1 MHNPASP
8 GWQPLLDGELAER
21 ALQAVR
27 EIAGDLR
34 GHTAVNLSLL
44 NGAAGLALFFTYLH
58 QAFPGQGYDDPAVAY
73 LEKAIDG
80 AVEPDAPRGLY
91 SGFTGVG
98 WTIEH
103 LKGRLLDSAGEDP
116 GEEVA
121 EIVLR
126 LLDRRPW
133 SQDFDLLSGLVGYG
147 VYALERCPGTNA
159 RLCLERVVAHLG
171 ETAERR
177 GGSATWL
184 TRVEFLPPGVTR
196 DLLPRGCYN
205 LGLAHGVPAVIAL
218 LAEAHA
224 LGIAAGE
231 PFDLL
236 RSAVRWLL
244 DRKLPPGSPTVF
256 PKMIARDGGELG
268 AVRLA
273 WCYGDLCIA
282 VSLLYAARRAG
293 VPDWEREALGL
304 ARAAATRSLAASGVL
319 DGCLCHGAAGV
330 AHLFNRV
337 FQATGDPVLG
347 EAARLW
353 LARTLDMR
361 RPGEP
366 FGGFPHWTLLDDG
379 EAGWLADPGFL
390 NGAAGV
396 GLALLAASTP
406 GEPAW
411 DRVMLA
417 AVPRIAKEPVLGKI
431 AKGK

>member
-1 MHNPASP
+1 MRGPAFL
-8 GWQPLLDGELAER
+8 GRWQPLVDGGLAER
-21 ALQAVR
+21 ALQAVQ
-27 EIAGDLR
+27 EIASDVR
-34 GHTAVNLSLL
+34 GQISGNLSLL
-44 NGAAGLALFFTYLH
+44 NGAAGLTIFFTYLH
-58 QAFPGQGYDDPAVAY
+58 QAFPGQGYDDDAVAY
-73 LEKAIDG
+73 LEQAIDG
-80 AVEPDAPRGLY
+80 AVQPDALRSLY

-103 LKGRLLDSAGEDP
+103 LKGRLLDPAGEDP

-133 SQDFDLLSGLVGYG
+133 MQDFDLLSGLVGYG
-147 VYALERCPGTNA
+147 VYALERWPKPEAGP
-159 RLCLERVVAHLG
+159 CLERVVAHLG
-171 ETAERR
+171 EIAERQ
-177 GGSATWL
+177 GAGMTWL
-184 TRVEFLPPGVTR
+184 TRVELLPPGETR
-196 DLLPRGCYN
+196 NLLPQGCYN

-224 LGIAAGE
+224 AGVAAGQ
-231 PFDLL
+231 PLDLL
-236 RSAVRWLL
+236 RGAVAWLL
-244 DRKLPPGSPTVF
+244 DQKLPPGSPTVF
-256 PKMIARDGGELG
+256 PKMIARSGGQLG
-268 AVRLA
+268 KVRLA

-282 VSLLYAARRAG
+282 VSLLCAARRAG
-293 VPDWEREALGL
+293 VPGWEHEALDL
-304 ARAAATRSLAASGVL
+304 ARAAAIRSLESSGVL

-337 FQATGDPVLG
+337 FQATGDPALG

-379 EAGWLADPGFL
+379 EAGWLADPSFL

-406 GEPAW
+406 DEPSW

-417 AVPRIAKEPVLGKI
+417 AVPSLGKELTMNNNV
-431 AKGK
+431 K